1 MCIHLFRIKFRLDD
15 LGDITW
21 YNDLAH
27 LSVAAGREDFND
39 ISESA
44 DVLFSCETFEVQT
57 TSTGPILLFAAFAG
71 YSIEF
76 KVRQNVNYSM
86 KQLII
91 VQM

>member
-1 MCIHLFRIKFRLDD
+1 MFYRIKFRLDE

-27 LSVAAGREDFND
+27 LSAATGREDFND

-57 TSTGPILLFAAFAG
+57 TTMGTGPGLLFAAFAG

-76 KVRQNVNYSM
+76 KV
-86 KQLII
+86 
-91 VQM
+91 